1 MGSWLCA
8 FLADILI
15 VVFLSGKKFAD
26 ENLEMFS
33 PVKLT
38 TVSVHERSEAPVHW
52 FLFELLNP
60 AVCQRCGVFGLS

>member
-1 MGSWLCA
+1 MRSWLCA

-38 TVSVHERSEAPVHW
+38 TVSVQPD
-52 FLFELLNP
+52 
-60 AVCQRCGVFGLS
+60 